1 MTIMIATSN
10 IASVVPTATAT
21 FTLPTK
27 YIISPKHTVIYI
39 YRFCKPITNSLTAL
53 LTIYAKLELSN
64 VQL

>member
-1 MTIMIATSN
+1 MIATSN

-27 YIISPKHTVIYI
+27 YIISPKHVVIYI

-53 LTIYAKLELSN
+53 LTIDEKLELTN
-64 VQL
+64 AQL

>member
-1 MTIMIATSN
+1 MIATSN

-27 YIISPKHTVIYI
+27 YIIFPKHAVIYI
-39 YRFCKPITNSLTAL
+39 YQFCKPITDSLTVL
-53 LTIYAKLELSN
+53 LTIYEKLELTN